1 MRTAS
6 ELNKLAQDDISQ
18 AREALEDEIRE
29 RQGQIKKLLGE
40 VDALCRIVNMLAGG
54 IEGMQLL
61 ERLVF

>member
-18 AREALEDEIRE
+18 VREALEDEIRE
-29 RQGQIKKLLGE
+29 RQTRIMELQEEI
-40 VDALCRIVNMLAGG
+40 DALRPIVSRLAGG

>member
-29 RQGQIKKLLGE
+29 RQTRIMELQEEI
-40 VDALCRIVNMLAGG
+40 DALRPIVSRLAGG

>member
-18 AREALEDEIRE
+18 VREALEDEIRE